1 MADIA
6 ANEVHVWR
14 ASLDVMPTMV
24 ERLRRL
30 LSDDELARA
39 GRFHFERDRRHFIVA
54 RGCLRAIL
62 SRYLKTPAAEIE
74 FIYGVNG
81 KPQLAGSSL
90 HSQPLY
96 FNLAHS
102 ADLALYGFTRIGEL
116 GVDLEFIRTDFT
128 GDEIANRF
136 FSPGEVACLNAVPA
150 ELRHEAF
157 YNCWTR
163 KEAFIKA
170 TGSGLSLPLDQ
181 FEVTLTPGE
190 PARLLRT
197 TWDEAEASRWS
208 IKSIDVGRRYVAA
221 VAVAAHDWELKSWE
235 VDHTLL
241 EFENNDDSA
250 GGFEPSPH
258 FP

>member
-1 MADIA
+1 MMADIA

-14 ASLDVMPTMV
+14 ASLDLMPTTV

-30 LSDDELARA
+30 LSHDELARA
-39 GRFHFERDRRHFIVA
+39 VRFHFERDRQHFIVA
-54 RGCLRAIL
+54 RGCLRTIL
-62 SRYLKTPAAEIE
+62 SCYLKTPAAEIE

-81 KPQLAGSSL
+81 KPQLADSCQQA
-90 HSQPLY
+90 QPLY

-102 ADLALYGFTRIGEL
+102 AGLALYAFTRIGEL
-116 GVDLEFIRTDFT
+116 GVDLELIRTDFT
-128 GDEIANRF
+128 GDDIANRF
-136 FSPGEVACLNAVPA
+136 FSPGEVACLNALSA

-157 YNCWTR
+157 FNCWTR

-197 TWDEAEASRWS
+197 TWNEDEASRWS

-221 VAVAAHDWELKSWE
+221 VAVAARDWELKSWD
-235 VDHTLL
+235 VDNTLL
-241 EFENNDDSA
+241 EFENNEDSA
-250 GGFEPSPH
+250 VGFEPS
-258 FP
+258 

>member
-1 MADIA
+1 MLRTSLRTALGEK
-6 ANEVHVWR
+6 EVHIWR
-14 ASLDVMPTMV
+14 TSLDLPTTIA
-24 ERLRRL
+24 EHLRQF
-30 LSDDELARA
+30 LSADELARA

-170 TGSGLSLPLDQ
+170 TGS
-181 FEVTLTPGE
+181 
-190 PARLLRT
+190 
-197 TWDEAEASRWS
+197 
-208 IKSIDVGRRYVAA
+208 
-221 VAVAAHDWELKSWE
+221 
-235 VDHTLL
+235 
-241 EFENNDDSA
+241 
-250 GGFEPSPH
+250 
-258 FP
+258 